1 MLRIYKITLRIFTTF
16 VVLYIVLAILGAVL
30 VMHIPRL
37 TVNGS
42 PASVGLAYSDVSFP
56 SQDNRI
62 TLKGWFL
69 PGQGERVILVVH
81 GGFQT
86 RIDDVVDTL
95 GLAHD
100 LVNRGYDI
108 LLFDLRG
115 RGESTGRGWS
125 MITNEQDIG
134 GAVDYLKNK
143 GYTTS
148 NIDIIGFC
156 SGAASSALIISG
168 ENVGAVV
175 LDGCFATVR
184 NMVTSQATT
193 KGVPK
198 PLLDFFYP
206 GLSVAVKIFY
216 GYTPINPI
224 TIIPDA
230 TCPILFIHEENDN
243 LVSLQE
249 MDQLFKASRNPTNEF
264 WEINGALHSEGYKS
278 HPAAYIDEVDN
289 FLQSIK

>member
-56 SQDNRI
+56 SRDNRI

-100 LVNRGYDI
+100 LVNRGYDV
-108 LLFDLRG
+108 LLFDFRG
-115 RGESTGRGWS
+115 RGESTGKGLS
-125 MITNEQDIG
+125 MITNEKDIG
-134 GAVDYLKNK
+134 GAVDYLRSK
-143 GYTTS
+143 GYTTA

-156 SGAASSALIISG
+156 SGAASSAIFARG

-224 TIIPDA
+224 DTIPNA
-230 TCPILFIHEENDN
+230 TCPILFIHEQNDN
-243 LVSLQE
+243 LVSLKE
-249 MDQLFKASRNPTNEF
+249 MNELFKASKNPSNNL
-264 WEINGALHSEGYKS
+264 WEINVADHSEGYKS
-278 HPAAYIDEVDN
+278 NPSSYVNETDN
-289 FLQSIK
+289 FLKSIK

>member
-1 MLRIYKITLRIFTTF
+1 MRRIYKIALRTIAGF
-16 VVLYIVLAILGAVL
+16 VLLYIMLAILGAVL

-37 TVNGS
+37 PVTDS
-42 PASVGLAYSDVSFP
+42 PTSLGLTYSDVSFP
-56 SQDNRI
+56 SRDNYI
-62 TLKGWFL
+62 TLKGWYL
-69 PGQGERVILVVH
+69 PGQGEKTILVVH
-81 GGFQT
+81 GGFQN
-86 RIDDVVDTL
+86 RVDEVVDTL

-100 LVNRGYDI
+100 LVIKGYNV

-115 RGESTGRGWS
+115 RGESTGKGLS
-125 MITNEQDIG
+125 MMTNEQDIG
-134 GAVDYLKNK
+134 GAIDYLKSK
-143 GYTTS
+143 GYSTS
-148 NIDIIGFC
+148 NIDVIGFC
-156 SGAASSALIISG
+156 SGAASSAIFISG

-198 PLLDFFYP
+198 SLLDFFYP

-224 TIIPDA
+224 DTISNA
-230 TCPILFIHEENDN
+230 TCPILFMHEENDN

-249 MDQLFKASRNPTNEF
+249 VDQLFKASKNPSNIL
-264 WEINGALHSEGYKS
+264 WEVNGALHSEGYKS
-278 HPAAYIDEVDN
+278 NPALYIDEVDK
-289 FLQSIK
+289 FIQSVK